1 MSADERRA
9 ALVAST
15 VPLLR
20 SHGPAVSTREIARAA
35 GVAEGTI
42 FRVFDSKDD
51 LVRSCVESV
60 FDTTTVRGELQAINL
75 DQPLERRLV
84 AAVKAVQAH
93 LDSAFALMTSMHAA
107 GKHFGPRPDARAN
120 ARRSAVQDE
129 LDADIVALVG
139 EDAGRLRVEPERLV
153 GYLRLLTLSNAHPML
168 GAGKLLARGDRR
180 PRPARGPAGGG
191 ATVTLVRLVRDHLR
205 PYSTF
210 VAVLVVLQLIGTMA
224 SLYLPSL
231 NGRII
236 DEGVATGDTGF
247 IVRAGTWML
256 AVSLVQIVAT
266 IGATYLGARSAAGLG
281 RDLRGTLFARV
292 TEFSAQEVS
301 RFGAPTLISR
311 NTNDVTQ
318 VQQAVFMALAFMV
331 SAPIMMVGGVVMALR
346 EDVGLSWLVA
356 VAVPL
361 LALCVGLVIRRM
373 VPQFRLMQESVDW
386 VNRILREQIT
396 GIRVVRAFV
405 REDHERQRFGEA
417 NTQYTGT
424 ALAVGR
430 LMSLAFPLVMLV
442 FNASTVAVL
451 WFGSHRVASGEMQ
464 IGELTA
470 FMSYLMQILMSVMM
484 ATFMSMMLPRAMVS
498 SGRITE
504 VLDTTSSVVEREP
517 ALALPTGRTTV
528 ELRDVEF
535 TYPGADAPVLH
546 GVSMTAEPGHTT
558 AIIGST
564 GSGKSTLVSLVPRL
578 YDVTGGS
585 VLLAGVDVRDAALED
600 VWSRIGLVPQRPYLF
615 SGTVASNLRYGDAEA
630 SDDELWEALRVA
642 QADDFVR
649 AMPGGLDA
657 PIAQG
662 GTNVSGGQRQRLAI
676 ARAVIAKPDVYL
688 FDDAFSALDVAT
700 DARLRAALRPV
711 TRDAAVIVVAQR
723 VSTIID
729 ADHIVVLEGGRVVG
743 SGRHDE
749 LLETCPTY
757 VEIVESQR
765 SAEEVAA

>member
-1 MSADERRA
+1 
-9 ALVAST
+9 
-15 VPLLR
+15 
-20 SHGPAVSTREIARAA
+20 
-35 GVAEGTI
+35 
-42 FRVFDSKDD
+42 
-51 LVRSCVESV
+51 
-60 FDTTTVRGELQAINL
+60 
-75 DQPLERRLV
+75 
-84 AAVKAVQAH
+84 
-93 LDSAFALMTSMHAA
+93 
-107 GKHFGPRPDARAN
+107 
-120 ARRSAVQDE
+120 
-129 LDADIVALVG
+129 
-139 EDAGRLRVEPERLV
+139 
-153 GYLRLLTLSNAHPML
+153 
-168 GAGKLLARGDRR
+168 
-180 PRPARGPAGGG
+180 
-191 ATVTLVRLVRDHLR
+191 VTLVRLVREHLR
-205 PYSTF
+205 PYSNL
-210 VAVLVVLQLIGTMA
+210 VAVLVVLQLVGTMA

-236 DEGVATGDTGF
+236 DEGVAKGDTGY
-247 IVRAGTWML
+247 IVEAGSWML
-256 AVSLVQIVAT
+256 AISLVQILAT
-266 IGATYLGARSAAGLG
+266 VGATYLGARSAAGLG
-281 RDLRGTLFARV
+281 RDLRGSVFARV
-292 TEFSAQEVS
+292 TELSAQEVS

-318 VQQAVFMALAFMV
+318 VQQAVFMGLAFMV

-405 REDHERQRFGEA
+405 REEHERERFGAA
-417 NTQYTGT
+417 NTQYTAT

-430 LMSLAFPLVMLV
+430 LMSLAFPLVMFV

-451 WFGSHRVASGEMQ
+451 WFGSRRVGSGDMQ

-484 ATFMSMMLPRAMVS
+484 ATFMSMMLPRATVS
-498 SGRITE
+498 AGRISE
-504 VLDTTSSVVEREP
+504 VLDTTTSVAEREQP
-517 ALALPTGRTTV
+517 VALPAGRTTV

-535 TYPGADAPVLH
+535 TYPGADAPVLR
-546 GVSMTAEPGHTT
+546 GVSLTAEPGHTT

-578 YDVTGGS
+578 YDATGGS
-585 VLLAGVDVRDAALED
+585 VRLADVDVRDAALED

-615 SGTVASNLRYGDAEA
+615 TGTVASNLRYGDAEA
-630 SDDELWEALRVA
+630 TDDELWEALRVA
-642 QADDFVR
+642 QAEDFVR

-676 ARAVIAKPDVYL
+676 ARAIVAQPDVYL
-688 FDDAFSALDVAT
+688 FDDAFSALDLAT
-700 DARLRAALRPV
+700 DARLRSALRPV
-711 TRDAAVIVVAQR
+711 TREAAVIVVAQR
-723 VSTIID
+723 VSTIVD
-729 ADHIVVLEGGRVVG
+729 ADHIVVLDGGRVVG

-749 LLETCPTY
+749 LLATCPTY

-765 SAEEVAA
+765 GAEEVAA

>member
-1 MSADERRA
+1 
-9 ALVAST
+9 
-15 VPLLR
+15 
-20 SHGPAVSTREIARAA
+20 
-35 GVAEGTI
+35 
-42 FRVFDSKDD
+42 
-51 LVRSCVESV
+51 
-60 FDTTTVRGELQAINL
+60 
-75 DQPLERRLV
+75 
-84 AAVKAVQAH
+84 
-93 LDSAFALMTSMHAA
+93 
-107 GKHFGPRPDARAN
+107 
-120 ARRSAVQDE
+120 
-129 LDADIVALVG
+129 
-139 EDAGRLRVEPERLV
+139 
-153 GYLRLLTLSNAHPML
+153 
-168 GAGKLLARGDRR
+168 
-180 PRPARGPAGGG
+180 
-191 ATVTLVRLVRDHLR
+191 VTLVRLVRDHLR
-205 PYSTF
+205 PYRNL
-210 VAVLVVLQLIGTMA
+210 VAVLVVLQLVGTMA

-231 NGRII
+231 NGQII
-236 DEGVATGDTGF
+236 DNGVAKGDTAY
-247 IVRAGTWML
+247 ILRTGTWML
-256 AVSLVQIVAT
+256 AVSLVQITAT
-266 IGATYLGARSAAGLG
+266 IGATYLGARSAASLG
-281 RDLRGTLFARV
+281 RDLRGSLFTRV

-361 LALCVGLVIRRM
+361 LALGVGLIIHRM
-373 VPQFRLMQESVDW
+373 IPQFRLMQESVDW

-405 REDHERQRFGEA
+405 REDHERQRFAEA

-430 LMSLAFPLVMLV
+430 LMALAFPLVMLV

-484 ATFMSMMLPRAMVS
+484 ATFMSMMLPRATVS
-498 SGRITE
+498 AGRIGD
-504 VLDTTSSVVEREP
+504 VLGTTSSVSEREHP
-517 ALALPTGRTTV
+517 VPLPTGRTTV

-578 YDVTGGS
+578 YDVTGGAL
-585 VLLAGVDVRDAALED
+585 LLAGVDVRDASLED

-615 SGTVASNLRYGDAEA
+615 TGTVASNLRYGDADA
-630 SDDELWEALRVA
+630 TDDELWEALRVA

-649 AMPGGLDA
+649 AMQGGLDA

-676 ARAVIAKPDVYL
+676 ARAIVAKPDVYL

-723 VSTIID
+723 VSTIVD
-729 ADHIVVLEGGRVVG
+729 ADHIVVLDGGRVVG
-743 SGRHDE
+743 SGRHEE